1 MKQTKTLELAQ
12 TALLSALIVLLAFV
26 PYIGYIKLPILAIQA
41 TTIHIPVIIGSVV
54 LGPKKGAFLGGLF
67 QSDKQYYPAWDNS
80 LLLFTVHRNRR
91 RHGRKP
97 FGSDHMFCS
106 EDIMRHIALL
116 CI

>member
-1 MKQTKTLELAQ
+1 MCIRDSAQ

-67 QSDKQYYPAWDNS
+67 GLTS
-80 LLLFTVHRNRR
+80 LINNTTQP
-91 RHGRKP
+91 GITA
-97 FGSDHMFCS
+97 FCFS
-106 EDIMRHIALL
+106 PVSYTHLGQDAAVFCME
-116 CI
+116 